1 MKESGDDDT
10 YYLNGPSEFAT
21 PVEKERIEK
30 EAEKFAGGTY
40 KKNHFPVSWHKA
52 YNGFIAGHESSQKVI
67 SALQEENA
75 RLRSLIQEAFEYGWF
90 RSKDNL
96 YSVIWEQFKKDN
108 NL

>member
-1 MKESGDDDT
+1 MKDES
-10 YYLNGPSEFAT
+10 LPSSA
-21 PVEKERIEK
+21 PVEKEEQIFIDGDFNDSYEARVKRATGKNMIVSK
-30 EAEKFAGGTY
+30 EEY
-40 KKNHFPVSWHKA
+40 KS
-52 YNGFIAGHESSQKVI
+52 
-67 SALQEENA
+67 LQEESA

>member
-10 YYLNGPSEFAT
+10 YYLKGPSEFAA
-21 PVEKERIEK
+21 PVEKEVDYW
-30 EAEKFAGGTY
+30 A
-40 KKNHFPVSWHKA
+40 KKWLSC
-52 YNGFIAGHESSQKVI
+52 Y
-67 SALQEENA
+67 EENT